1 MTGVIAMRWWR
12 HRWIVAGLIVAGWVS
27 LTADAQELAITP
39 AAKEIHFSGLLFDGH
54 NDLPWQMR
62 ELAGGSFD
70 KLDIAL
76 RQPKL
81 HTDIPKLKESG
92 LKAQFWSVY
101 VPAETD
107 VTGDA
112 LVKTLEQIEIAHA
125 MFRRYPETFE
135 QAKTADD
142 VVRIAKSGKI
152 ASMLGV
158 EGGHSMQGSLPI
170 LKKFHDLGVRY
181 MTLTHNKNLSWA
193 DAANDKPVHGGLTE
207 FGEEVV
213 REMNRLGMLV
223 DISHVSPGT
232 MRDALRVTKA
242 PVIFSHSSTRALT
255 DHPRNVPDD
264 ILRELPKNGGVVMIN
279 FFPGFIVPT
288 EELKRDK
295 KARGTLQNV
304 ADHVEHAIK
313 TAGIDHVG
321 LGGDFDGIDR
331 TPVGM
336 EDVTKYPALTQELVN
351 RGYTRE
357 QLHKLLGGNIL
368 RVLRA
373 AEDVAK
379 NFRE

>member
-1 MTGVIAMRWWR
+1 MIRYAYFLS
-12 HRWIVAGLIVAGWVS
+12 IVLAFPLMV
-27 LTADAQELAITP
+27 TYAQEPRISP
-39 AAKEIHFSGLLFDGH
+39 AVLEIHHSGLLFDGH
-54 NDLPWQMR
+54 NDLPWRMR
-62 ELAGGSFD
+62 ELVGGSFD
-70 KLDIAL
+70 KLDIAQ
-76 RQPKL
+76 RQPQL
-81 HTDIPKLKESG
+81 HTDIPKLKQG
-92 LKAQFWSVY
+92 GVKAQFWSVY

-107 VTGDA
+107 VAGDA
-112 LVKTLEQIEIAHA
+112 LVKTLEQIEIAHS
-125 MFRRYPETFE
+125 MFKRYPETFE
-135 QAKTADD
+135 QAWTADD
-142 VVRIAKSGKI
+142 VERIVKTGKI

-193 DAANDKPVHGGLTE
+193 DAANDKPMHGGLTE

-213 REMNRLGMLV
+213 REMNRLGLLV
-223 DISHVSPGT
+223 DLSHVSPDT

-242 PVIFSHSSTRALT
+242 PVIFSHSSTRTLT
-255 DHPRNVPDD
+255 DHPRNVPDE

-288 EELKRDK
+288 AELQRNK

-304 ADHVEHAIK
+304 ADHIEHAIK

-331 TPVGM
+331 TPVGLD
-336 EDVTKYPALTQELVN
+336 DVSTYPALTQELAT

-373 AEDVAK
+373 AENVAK
-379 NFRE
+379 NGRP

>member
-1 MTGVIAMRWWR
+1 MLLRLCHWTWIGVAFACM
-12 HRWIVAGLIVAGWVS
+12 GSPLSS
-27 LTADAQELAITP
+27 LAQPPTITP
-39 AAKEIHFSGLLFDGH
+39 AALEIHHSGLLFDGH
-54 NDLPWQMR
+54 NDLPWRMR

-70 KLDIAL
+70 KLDIAKL
-76 RQPKL
+76 QPQF
-81 HTDIPKLKESG
+81 HTDIPKLRQG
-92 LKAQFWSVY
+92 GVKAQLWSVY

-107 VTGDA
+107 ATGDA
-112 LVKTLEQIEIAHA
+112 LVKTLEQIAIAHA
-125 MFRRYPETFE
+125 MFKRYPETFE
-135 QAKTADD
+135 QAKTVDD
-142 VVRIAKSGKI
+142 VERIAKSGKI

-158 EGGHSMQGSLPI
+158 EGGYSMQGSLPI

-207 FGEEVV
+207 YGEEVV
-213 REMNRLGMLV
+213 REMNRVGMLV
-223 DISHVSPGT
+223 DISHVSPDT

-242 PVIFSHSSTRALT
+242 PVIFSHSATRALT

-279 FFPGFIVPT
+279 FYSGFIVPT
-288 EELKRDK
+288 AELKRDK
-295 KARGTLQNV
+295 TARGTLQNV

-321 LGGDFDGIDR
+321 LGGDYDGIDR
-331 TPVGM
+331 TPIGL
-336 EDVTKYPALTQELVN
+336 EDVSTYPALTQELVN
-351 RGYTRE
+351 RGYNRE

-373 AEDVAK
+373 AEKVAEPV
-379 NFRE
+379 RQE

>member
-1 MTGVIAMRWWR
+1 MKRLFCSIWFCIIAVWFVFSRS
-12 HRWIVAGLIVAGWVS
+12 VN
-27 LTADAQELAITP
+27 AQSPSISP
-39 AAKEIHFSGLLFDGH
+39 ATLQIHHSGMLFDGH
-54 NDLPWQMR
+54 NDLPWRMR
-62 ELAGGSFD
+62 ELVGGSFA
-70 KLDIAL
+70 KLDIAQ
-76 RQPKL
+76 RQSQL
-81 HTDIPKLKESG
+81 HTDIPKLRQG
-92 LKAQFWSVY
+92 GIKAQFWSVY

-112 LVKTLEQIEIAHA
+112 LTKTLEQIEIAHA
-125 MFRRYPETFE
+125 MFQRYPETFE

-213 REMNRLGMLV
+213 REMNRLGLLV
-223 DISHVSPGT
+223 DLSHVSPDT

-242 PVIFSHSSTRALT
+242 PVIFSHSSARALT
-255 DHPRNVPDD
+255 DHPRNVPDE

-279 FFPGFIVPT
+279 FFPGFIAPT
-288 EELKRDK
+288 EELQRDK
-295 KARGTLQNV
+295 TARGTLANV

-313 TAGIDHVG
+313 IAGIDHVG

-331 TPVGM
+331 TPVGL
-336 EDVTKYPALTQELVN
+336 EDVSTYPALTQELVN
-351 RGYTRE
+351 RGYNRE

-373 AEDVAK
+373 AEVVAK
-379 NFRE
+379 NAER

>member
-1 MTGVIAMRWWR
+1 MDGKRGFVFLFAVVWLLT
-12 HRWIVAGLIVAGWVS
+12 VAIS
-27 LTADAQELAITP
+27 QLAAEEPSISR
-39 AAKEIHFSGLLFDGH
+39 AALEIHHSSLLFDGH
-54 NDLPWQMR
+54 NDLPWRMR
-62 ELAGGSFD
+62 ELVGGSFD
-70 KLDIAL
+70 KLDITQ
-76 RQPKL
+76 RQARL
-81 HTDIPKLKESG
+81 QTDIPKLKLG
-92 LKAQFWSVY
+92 GVKAQFWSVY

-112 LVKTLEQIEIAHA
+112 LTKTLEQIEIAHA

-170 LKKFHDLGVRY
+170 LKKFHELGVRY
-181 MTLTHNKNLSWA
+181 MTLTHNKNLAWA

-213 REMNRLGMLV
+213 REMNRLGILV
-223 DISHVSPGT
+223 DISHVSPDT
-232 MRDALRVTKA
+232 MRDALRITKA

-255 DHPRNVPDD
+255 DHPRNVPDE

-279 FFPGFIVPT
+279 FFSGFITPT
-288 EELKRDK
+288 AELKRDK
-295 KARGTLQNV
+295 TARGTLQNV
-304 ADHVEHAIK
+304 ADHIDHAVKI
-313 TAGIDHVG
+313 AGIDHVG

-331 TPVGM
+331 TPVGL
-336 EDVTKYPALTQELVN
+336 EDVSCYPTLTQELIS

-357 QLHKLLGGNIL
+357 QLHKLLGENIL

-373 AEDVAK
+373 AEEVAK
-379 NFRE
+379 TSARK

>member
-1 MTGVIAMRWWR
+1 MLGRLCHVKSMGLAL
-12 HRWIVAGLIVAGWVS
+12 LIVFLHQRGLAESPTISAGA
-27 LTADAQELAITP
+27 LEL
-39 AAKEIHFSGLLFDGH
+39 HHSGMLFDGH

-70 KLDIAL
+70 KLDIAR

-81 HTDIPKLKESG
+81 HTDIPKLKEG
-92 LKAQFWSVY
+92 GIKAQFWSVY

-112 LVKTLEQIEIAHA
+112 LTKTLEQIEIAHA
-125 MFRRYPETFE
+125 MFKRYPETFE

-142 VVRIAKSGKI
+142 VVRIAKNGKI

-158 EGGHSMQGSLPI
+158 EGGHSMQNSLPI
-170 LKKFHDLGVRY
+170 LKKFHELGVRY
-181 MTLTHNKNLSWA
+181 MTLTHNKNLSWV
-193 DAANDKPVHGGLTE
+193 DAANDTPMHGGLTE

-213 REMNRLGMLV
+213 REMNRLGLLV
-223 DISHVSPGT
+223 DLSHVSVDT

-255 DHPRNVPDD
+255 DHPRNVPDE

-288 EELKRDK
+288 EELARDK
-295 KARGTLQNV
+295 KARGTLQDV

-331 TPVGM
+331 TPVGL
-336 EDVTKYPALTQELVN
+336 EDVSTYPALTQELLN
-351 RGYTRE
+351 RGYNRE

-373 AEDVAK
+373 AEVVAK
-379 NFRE
+379 DSGQ

>member
-1 MTGVIAMRWWR
+1 MRLATITCR
-12 HRWIVAGLIVAGWVS
+12 IISVVVCCASMSQL
-27 LTADAQELAITP
+27 ADAQSPNISP
-39 AAKEIHFSGLLFDGH
+39 AALEIHHSGMLFDGH
-54 NDLPWQMR
+54 NDLPWRMR
-62 ELAGGSFD
+62 ELVGGSFD
-70 KLDIAL
+70 KLDIAQ
-76 RQPKL
+76 RQPQL
-81 HTDIPKLKESG
+81 HTDILKLRQG
-92 LKAQFWSVY
+92 GVKAQFWSVY

-112 LVKTLEQIEIAHA
+112 LTKTLEQIEIAHA
-125 MFRRYPETFE
+125 MFKRYPETFE
-135 QAKTADD
+135 QARTADD
-142 VVRIAKSGKI
+142 VERIVKTGKI

-170 LKKFHDLGVRY
+170 LKKFHELGVRY

-223 DISHVSPGT
+223 DLSHVSPET

-264 ILRELPKNGGVVMIN
+264 ILRELPRNGGVVMIN

-288 EELKRDK
+288 EELQHDK

-304 ADHVEHAIK
+304 ADHIEHAIK

-331 TPVGM
+331 TPVGL
-336 EDVTKYPALTQELVN
+336 EDVSTYPALTQELVQ
-351 RGYTRE
+351 RGYNRE

-373 AEDVAK
+373 AETVAK
-379 NFRE
+379 NGTL

>member
-1 MTGVIAMRWWR
+1 MSWTQQCCGFVLAFTASL
-12 HRWIVAGLIVAGWVS
+12 AGSAFAQSPAIS
-27 LTADAQELAITP
+27 DAAL
-39 AAKEIHFSGLLFDGH
+39 EIHHSGFLFDGH
-54 NDLPWQMR
+54 NDLPWQIR

-70 KLDIAL
+70 RMDITQL
-76 RQPKL
+76 QPKL
-81 HTDIPKLKESG
+81 HTDIPKLKKSG

-125 MFRRYPETFE
+125 MFKRYPDVFE
-135 QAKTADD
+135 QAKTVDD
-142 VVRIAKSGKI
+142 VERIAKTGKI

-158 EGGHSMQGSLPI
+158 EGGYSMQGSLPI

-181 MTLTHNKNLSWA
+181 MTLTHNKTIFWA
-193 DAANDKPVHGGLTE
+193 DAATDKPQHGGLTE

-213 REMNRLGMLV
+213 REMNRLGLLV
-223 DISHVSPGT
+223 DLSHVSPDT
-232 MRDALRVTKA
+232 MRDALRVTTA

-279 FFPGFIVPT
+279 FFPGFIIPT
-288 EELKRDK
+288 EELKKDK
-295 KARGTLQNV
+295 DKTARGTLANV

-321 LGGDFDGIDR
+321 LGADFDGINR
-331 TPVGM
+331 VPVGL
-336 EDVTKYPALTQELVN
+336 EDVTMYPALTQELVN

-357 QLHKLLGGNIL
+357 QIHKLLGGNIL

-373 AEDVAK
+373 AENVATSQ
-379 NFRE
+379 

>member
-1 MTGVIAMRWWR
+1 MSWTQRCCGFVLAFAAMK
-12 HRWIVAGLIVAGWVS
+12 G
-27 LTADAQELAITP
+27 ELVFSQSPAISE
-39 AAKEIHFSGLLFDGH
+39 AAREIHFSGLLFDGH
-54 NDLPWQMR
+54 NDLPWQIR

-70 KLDIAL
+70 RMDITQL
-76 RQPKL
+76 QPKL
-81 HTDIPKLKESG
+81 QTDIPKLKKSG

-107 VTGDA
+107 VAGTA
-112 LVKTLEQIEIAHA
+112 LVQTLEQIEIAHT
-125 MFRRYPETFE
+125 MFRRYPDVFE

-142 VVRIAKSGKI
+142 VERIAKTGKI

-158 EGGHSMQGSLPI
+158 EGGYSMQGSLPI

-181 MTLTHNKNLSWA
+181 MTLTHNKTLFWA
-193 DAANDKPVHGGLTE
+193 DAATDKPQHGGLTE

-223 DISHVSPGT
+223 DLSHVSPDT
-232 MRDALRVTKA
+232 MRDALRVATV

-295 KARGTLQNV
+295 NARGTLANV
-304 ADHVEHAIK
+304 ADHVDHAIK

-321 LGGDFDGIDR
+321 LGADFDGINR
-331 TPVGM
+331 VPVGL
-336 EDVTKYPALTQELVN
+336 EDVSTYPALTQELVN

-357 QLHKLLGGNIL
+357 QIHKLLGGNIL
-368 RVLRA
+368 RVLRR
-373 AEDVAK
+373 AEVVA
-379 NFRE
+379 NLPQR

>member
-1 MTGVIAMRWWR
+1 MRWQSC
-12 HRWIVAGLIVAGWVS
+12 RWAIVWTAVAILLLTVS
-27 LTADAQELAITP
+27 VQAQLPTITP
-39 AAKEIHFSGLLFDGH
+39 TAMEIHHSGLLFDGH
-54 NDLPWQMR
+54 NDLPWRMR
-62 ELAGGSFD
+62 ELVGGSFD
-70 KLDIAL
+70 KLDIVQ
-76 RQPKL
+76 RQPQL
-81 HTDIPKLKESG
+81 HTDIPKLKQG
-92 LKAQFWSVY
+92 GIKAQFWSVY

-125 MFRRYPETFE
+125 MFKRYPEAFE

-142 VVRIAKSGKI
+142 VVRIAKNGKI

-207 FGEEVV
+207 YGEEVV

-223 DISHVSPGT
+223 DISHVSPDT
-232 MRDALRVTKA
+232 MRDALRVTSA
-242 PVIFSHSSTRALT
+242 PVIFSHSSIRALT

-279 FFPGFIVPT
+279 FYSGFIVPT

-295 KARGTLQNV
+295 NARGTLQNV

-321 LGGDFDGIDR
+321 LGGDFDGINR
-331 TPVGM
+331 APVGL
-336 EDVTKYPALTQELVN
+336 EDVSTYPALTQELVN
-351 RGYTRE
+351 RGYNRE

-373 AEDVAK
+373 AENAAK
-379 NFRE
+379 NPAN

>member
-1 MTGVIAMRWWR
+1 MRWQQYLWSR
-12 HRWIVAGLIVAGWVS
+12 AWIAAVTLFFSVPS
-27 LTADAQELAITP
+27 HAQSPPITP
-39 AAKEIHFSGLLFDGH
+39 AALEIHHSAMLFDGH

-70 KLDIAL
+70 KLDIAQL
-76 RQPKL
+76 QPQL
-81 HTDIPKLKESG
+81 HTDIPKLKRG
-92 LKAQFWSVY
+92 GIKAQFWSVY

-107 VTGDA
+107 ATGDA

-125 MFRRYPETFE
+125 MFKRYPETFE

-142 VVRIAKSGKI
+142 VERIAKSGKI

-158 EGGHSMQGSLPI
+158 EGGYSMQGSLPI

-181 MTLTHNKNLSWA
+181 MTLMHNKNLSWA
-193 DAANDKPVHGGLTE
+193 DAANDKPEHGGLTE

-213 REMNRLGMLV
+213 REMNRIGLLV
-223 DISHVSPGT
+223 DISHVSPDT
-232 MRDALRVTKA
+232 MRDALRVTTA

-264 ILRELPKNGGVVMIN
+264 ILRELPRNGGVVMIN
-279 FFPGFIVPT
+279 FYSGFIVPT

-295 KARGTLQNV
+295 EARGTLNNV

-321 LGGDFDGIDR
+321 LGGDFDGINR
-331 TPVGM
+331 TPVGL
-336 EDVTKYPALTQELVN
+336 EDVSTYPALTQELVN
-351 RGYTRE
+351 RGYNRE
-357 QLHKLLGGNIL
+357 QLHKVLGGNIL

-373 AEDVAK
+373 AENIA
-379 NFRE
+379 RQSPR

>member
-1 MTGVIAMRWWR
+1 
-12 HRWIVAGLIVAGWVS
+12 
-27 LTADAQELAITP
+27 
-39 AAKEIHFSGLLFDGH
+39 
-54 NDLPWQMR
+54 
-62 ELAGGSFD
+62 
-70 KLDIAL
+70 
-76 RQPKL
+76 
-81 HTDIPKLKESG
+81 
-92 LKAQFWSVY
+92 
-101 VPAETD
+101 
-107 VTGDA
+107 
-112 LVKTLEQIEIAHA
+112 

>member
-1 MTGVIAMRWWR
+1 MVGRVFQTIMIGFSLLSVWSTTVVTGQ
-12 HRWIVAGLIVAGWVS
+12 GPS
-27 LTADAQELAITP
+27 DP
-39 AAKEIHFSGLLFDGH
+39 ATVMEIHQSGLLFDGH
-54 NDLPWQMR
+54 NDLPWRMR

-70 KLDIAL
+70 RLDISVL
-76 RQPKL
+76 QPKL
-81 HTDIPKLKESG
+81 HTDIPKLKASG
-92 LKAQFWSVY
+92 VKAQFWSVY

-135 QAKTADD
+135 QAHTADD
-142 VVRIAKSGKI
+142 VVRIARSGKI

-170 LKKFHDLGVRY
+170 LKKFHELGVRY
-181 MTLTHNKNLSWA
+181 MTLTHNKNLTWA
-193 DAANDKPVHGGLTE
+193 DAANDKPEHGGLTE

-223 DISHVSPGT
+223 DISHVSPDT
-232 MRDALRVTKA
+232 MRDALRVTTA

-295 KARGTLQNV
+295 EARGTLQNV

-321 LGGDFDGIDR
+321 LGGDFDGINR
-331 TPVGM
+331 VPVGL
-336 EDVTKYPALTQELVN
+336 EDVSTYPALTRELVG
-351 RGYTRE
+351 RGYNRD
-357 QLHKLLGGNIL
+357 QIHKLLGGNIL

-373 AEDVAK
+373 AENVAK
-379 NFRE
+379 ASRK

>member
-1 MTGVIAMRWWR
+1 MSWMTFRCVVAATVINLVGAFSTL
-12 HRWIVAGLIVAGWVS
+12 HSQPLNIS
-27 LTADAQELAITP
+27 P
-39 AAKEIHFSGLLFDGH
+39 AALEIHHSGLLFDGH
-54 NDLPWQMR
+54 NDLPWRMR
-62 ELAGGSFD
+62 ELVGGSFD
-70 KLDIAL
+70 KLDIAQ
-76 RQPKL
+76 RQPQL
-81 HTDIPKLKESG
+81 HTDIPKLKQG
-92 LKAQFWSVY
+92 GVKAQFWSVY

-112 LVKTLEQIEIAHA
+112 LVKTLEQIEIAHV
-125 MFRRYPETFE
+125 MFKRYPETFE
-135 QAKTADD
+135 QARTADD
-142 VVRIAKSGKI
+142 VERIVKSGKI

-213 REMNRLGMLV
+213 REMNRLGLLV
-223 DISHVSPGT
+223 DLSHVSPDT

-242 PVIFSHSSTRALT
+242 PVIFSHSSTRTLT
-255 DHPRNVPDD
+255 DHPRNVPDE

-288 EELKRDK
+288 AELQRDK
-295 KARGTLQNV
+295 KARGTLQHV

-331 TPVGM
+331 TPVGL
-336 EDVTKYPALTQELVN
+336 EDVSTYPALTQELVK

-357 QLHKLLGGNIL
+357 QLHKLLGSNIL

-373 AEDVAK
+373 AESVAK
-379 NFRE
+379 NGGQ